1 MRNEYLK
8 AIHISLLYFV
18 DFSTENYIGEHDIEL
33 RDDPHF
39 KIVQDFWNLKTC
51 SNLILTS
58 SSSKEDSGMR

>member
-1 MRNEYLK
+1 MLNEYLK

-39 KIVQDFWNLKTC
+39 KIVQDFWNL
-51 SNLILTS
+51 N
-58 SSSKEDSGMR
+58 